1 MEIISHSFIFPNM
14 GEKPWDL
21 NRHLQQE
28 VSCQKLD
35 FDLIPAETHFGAFNY
50 PQARRILEHAS
61 AEIPVEDRRERAR
74 GKFGSKKRPSLGN
87 PVLTGTLTLQS
98 TQFQGLGRFLGR
110 ERVKIHINP
119 VDTGIPAE
127 QQKTLTSPLRWK
139 STTQVTFV
147 FFFAV

>member
-1 MEIISHSFIFPNM
+1 MRWKEFHILFIFPNM

-21 NRHLQQE
+21 NRQLQQE
-28 VSCQKLD
+28 VSSLEIRFRSDSCRD
-35 FDLIPAETHFGAFNY
+35 SFGAFNH
-50 PQARRILEHAS
+50 PQARRILAHAS

-87 PVLTGTLTLQS
+87 PVLTGTPTLQS

-127 QQKTLTSPLRWK
+127 QPKT
-139 STTQVTFV
+139 
-147 FFFAV
+147 